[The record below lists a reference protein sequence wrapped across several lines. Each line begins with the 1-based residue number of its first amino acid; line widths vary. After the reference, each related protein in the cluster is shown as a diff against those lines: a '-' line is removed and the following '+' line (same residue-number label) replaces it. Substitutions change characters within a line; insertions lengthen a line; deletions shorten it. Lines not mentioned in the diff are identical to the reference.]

1 MVEWTLNHSSF
12 DHSRSSGTAMSI
24 SADEIQRLSVAER
37 LDLIQTIWESI
48 ADTPESL
55 PLTDAQ
61 RAELDRRLERHARG
75 ESRTSSWSEVRARL
89 EADE

>member
-1 MVEWTLNHSSF
+1 
-12 DHSRSSGTAMSI
+12 MSI
-24 SADEIQRLSVAER
+24 SADEIQQLSVAER
-37 LDLIQTIWESI
+37 LHLIQTIWESI

-61 RAELDRRLERHARG
+61 REELDRRLARYARG
-75 ESRTSSWSEVRARL
+75 EARTSPWAEVRARL